1 MRTRTL
7 LVALSA
13 LALAVAACGDGEPGG
28 RATGSPVPT
37 ETADD
42 EVLARIAEA
51 AQNTVEEGTVRFTLT
66 VKNERGGSDD
76 ASAAV
81 AAEGEEDFD
90 AGLRRLVVQGPQGE
104 LEMIVNGST
113 LDLQLPATE
122 EDQWARVEL
131 EELVADGD
139 IGFGGPAD
147 VPFQDSRRNLDV
159 LRDVTGDVRQVG
171 EADVQ
176 GEPATHY
183 DVRIDLDT
191 ATAQVEEP
199 DPAAE
204 KMAERTGVQQLD
216 TQVWVSE
223 DDLVRRVAYTVDL
236 DEAAVDDDVEAD
248 LQGTVTVTVE
258 YFDFGAAIDIERPE
272 DDAVIDFDE
281 GQLRESLD
289 RSG

>member
-7 LVALSA
+7 PVALFA
-13 LALAVAACGDGEPGG
+13 LALVVAACGGGESGG
-28 RATGSPVPT
+28 RATPVPS
-37 ETADD
+37 ETDD

-51 AQNTVEEGTVRFTLT
+51 ARNTVEEGTVRFTLT
-66 VKNERGGSDD
+66 VENERGGSDD
-76 ASAAV
+76 ANAAV
-81 AAEGEEDFD
+81 DAEGEEDFD
-90 AGLRRLVVQGPQGE
+90 AGLRRLIVQGPQGE

-139 IGFGGPAD
+139 IGFGGPSD

-171 EADVQ
+171 EEDVR

-183 DVRIDLDT
+183 DVRIDLDA

-204 KMAERTGVQQLD
+204 KMAARTGVQQLD

-236 DEAAVDDDVEAD
+236 DEAAVGDDAEAD

-258 YFDFGAAIDIERPE
+258 YFDFGAPIDIARPE

-281 GQLRESLD
+281 SQLRESLD